1 MGNKWNG
8 IIKIYNTDKILI
20 FKCDLTYGKL
30 CGKVKEYNQ
39 FGCMIFDGEYLDGK
53 RNGSGKEYGEN
64 KKLIFEGE
72 YLYGHRKKGKIFE
85 NGKPTDKEYF
95 LPIEESEKKRI

>member
-1 MGNKWNG
+1 M
-8 IIKIYNTDKILI
+8 
-20 FKCDLTYGKL
+20 
-30 CGKVKEYNQ
+30 KEYNQ